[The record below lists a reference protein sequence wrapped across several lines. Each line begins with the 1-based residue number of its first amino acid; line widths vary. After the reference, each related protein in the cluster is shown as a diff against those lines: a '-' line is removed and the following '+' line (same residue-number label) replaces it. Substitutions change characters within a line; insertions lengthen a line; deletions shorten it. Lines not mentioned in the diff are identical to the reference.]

1 MMNYYYHPILGLQ
14 YDYLG
19 EMFLIDIDCIP
30 ESDFDVEKW
39 MYYMR
44 NIGVQL
50 VEPSSEPC
58 VELVGQITDYRL

>member
-19 EMFLIDIDCIP
+19 NLFLIDINCIP

-39 MYYMR
+39 MYYIR
-44 NIGVQL
+44 NIGVQV
-50 VEPSSEPC
+50 VEPSYEPYTK
-58 VELVGQITDYRL
+58 VVGQITNYRL